1 MDHDCQHLRC
11 ALTFFKF
18 VNSVTVISLS
28 DTIMYAD
35 DTDLHFSHS
44 DLSVVENIL
53 HADVENVS
61 TWLIVN
67 RLRLNVIQSL
77 CMLIGSC
84 QRTKGQNLT
93 LALNRGI

>member
-1 MDHDCQHLRC
+1 MCPY
-11 ALTFFKF
+11 FFSIY
-18 VNSVTVISLS
+18 VNDLPSVTVISLS

-35 DTDLHFSHS
+35 DIDLHFSHS

-53 HADVENVS
+53 HADAENVS

-67 RLRLNVIQSL
+67 RLRLNVIKSL

-84 QRTKGQNLT
+84 QRTKGQNHKST
-93 LALNRGI
+93 LNGSI